1 MAVHKYTSWGR
12 TRSPKNILSGHR
24 AGIDAAGTVLTCNT
38 STSDPY
44 VTENQRYLIV
54 HLKTYN
60 TSFKVEGYMHA
71 SGEWADLKSG
81 PTINAAGIW
90 VVEISGIDKVRF
102 TTGGATTLY
111 AACSTF

>member
-24 AGIDAAGTVLTCNT
+24 AGINAAGDVLVCNST
-38 STSDPY
+38 TSDAY

-54 HLKTYN
+54 HLKTYQ
-60 TSFKVEGYMHA
+60 TSFKVEGYMYA
-71 SGEWADLKSG
+71 SGEWADLNG
-81 PTINAAGIW
+81 TLINAAGIW
-90 VVEISGIDKVRF
+90 IVEIGGIDKVRF
-102 TTGGATTLY
+102 TTGGNTTLY